1 MSDQNQKLSGRVA
14 LWRPRSPETTTVV
27 ASGRVDV
34 PADLIAWLAAQPIDS
49 YGNVSMGL
57 VLFPN
62 PERESDRAPTTIGY
76 LKPPRGAAADD
87 SRTEDAF

>member
-34 PADLIAWLAAQPIDS
+34 PADLIAWLAAQPADNH
-49 YGNVSMGL
+49 GNVSLGL
-57 VLFPN
+57 VLFSN
-62 PERESDRAPTTIGY
+62 THRESDRAPTTIGY
-76 LKPPRGAAADD
+76 INPPRGAAGDD
-87 SRTEDAF
+87 SSTEDVF

>member
-1 MSDQNQKLSGRVA
+1 MSDQKLSGRVA
-14 LWRPRSPETTTVV
+14 LWRPRSPESTVL

-76 LKPPRGAAADD
+76 INPPRGAAGDD
-87 SRTEDAF
+87 SSTEDVF

>member
-1 MSDQNQKLSGRVA
+1 MSDQKLSGRVA
-14 LWRPRSPETTTVV
+14 LWRPRSPESTVL

-87 SRTEDAF
+87 SRTEDVF